1 MANGIRK
8 VITLNPKNPK
18 EKAILEV
25 LDKQYNYAEFIRNVL
40 YEYIINNNILHHGNG
55 VTIPLPHHDNTMTTP
70 LPSCDNTMHMVL
82 PHDDNTMHTSLQ
94 HDDNSKN
101 EFLINISDLE
111 DTDANITIPATE
123 DPSQN
128 ALDFLKNSF

>member
-40 YEYIINNNILHHGNG
+40 YEYITNNNILHHGNSI
-55 VTIPLPHHDNTMTTP
+55 VIP
-70 LPSCDNTMHMVL
+70 L
-82 PHDDNTMHTSLQ
+82 PHDDNTMTIPLSSCDNTIHTSLQ

-128 ALDFLKNSF
+128 AFDFLKNSF